1 MIVLDPNGEKLNLM
15 PLNVGPSHP
24 ATHGCLRFMAAMDG
38 ETIVASVEE
47 IGYLHRGFEKMVERG
62 TWQQVVP
69 YTDRLNYCSAIMNNI
84 AFCRA
89 VENMF
94 QVEIPERCKVLRV
107 IVNELSRINDHFV
120 CVAAAFQDLGGTT
133 PFMYAF
139 NPREEIMC
147 IWEKLTGARLTNS
160 FARIGGLSRD
170 SYAGFEQ
177 DVLAALNSTE
187 KALKDLHACLDRNR
201 IFLDRTVGIGKIS
214 AEKAISYGWTGPC
227 LRASGVASDLRK
239 DEPYYDYETYDWEV
253 VVGTQGDCN
262 DRLQVRLAEIEE
274 SVKIVRQ
281 ALKRLTPG
289 PVDLVDPRIR
299 VPSHKL
305 AYQDMEGLIGRFK
318 SVYEGIRVP
327 EGEYYCGSECA
338 NGELGFTIIS
348 DGSGHPYR
356 IKVRRSLLHSMNSSK
371 AVSWLTPWPCFR
383 VSTLLLE
390 NLTDERTYY
399 WRCPI
404 CLEQSFEVR
413 PSGAAD

>member
-24 ATHGCLRFMAAMDG
+24 ATHGCLRFLAAMDG

-62 TWQQVVP
+62 TWQQVLP

-84 AFCRA
+84 AFCRT
-89 VENMF
+89 VETMF
-94 QVEIPERCKVLRV
+94 GIELPERCKVLRV

-120 CVAAAFQDLGGTT
+120 CIAAAFQDLGGTT

-160 FARIGGLSRD
+160 YARIGGLYRD
-170 SYAGFEQ
+170 SYDGFEN
-177 DVLAALNSTE
+177 DVLAALDSTE

-214 AEKAISYGWTGPC
+214 AERAISYGWTGPC

-262 DRLQVRLAEIEE
+262 DRLQVRMAEIEE

-281 ALKRLTPG
+281 ALKRLAPG
-289 PVDLVDPRIR
+289 PVDIVDPRIR
-299 VPSHKL
+299 VPAHKL

-327 EGEYYCGSECA
+327 EGEFYCGSECA
-338 NGELGFTIIS
+338 NGELGFTIVS

-356 IKVRRSLLHSMNSSK
+356 IKVRPPCLTQFAAFHELVEGGQLADSM
-371 AVSWLTPWPCFR
+371 AVL
-383 VSTLLLE
+383 
-390 NLTDERTYY
+390 
-399 WRCPI
+399 
-404 CLEQSFEVR
+404 
-413 PSGAAD
+413 SGLNIIAGELDR

>member
-1 MIVLDPNGEKLNLM
+1 MIVRDSNGETLDLM

-89 VENMF
+89 VESMF
-94 QVEIPERCKVLRV
+94 GVELPERCKVLRV

-160 FARIGGLSRD
+160 YARIGGLSRD
-170 SYAGFEQ
+170 AYEGFEQ
-177 DVLAALNSTE
+177 DVLAALDSTE

-227 LRASGVASDLRK
+227 LRACGVAADLRK

-281 ALKRLTPG
+281 ALKRLAPG
-289 PVDLVDPRIR
+289 PVDIVDPRIR
-299 VPSHKL
+299 VPAHKL

-318 SVYEGIRVP
+318 SVYEGVRVP
-327 EGEYYCGSECA
+327 EGEFYSGSECA
-338 NGELGFTIIS
+338 NGELGFTIVS

-356 IKVRRSLLHSMNSSK
+356 IKVRPPCLTQFAAFHELVEGGQLADSM
-371 AVSWLTPWPCFR
+371 AVL
-383 VSTLLLE
+383 
-390 NLTDERTYY
+390 
-399 WRCPI
+399 
-404 CLEQSFEVR
+404 
-413 PSGAAD
+413 SGLNIIAGELDR

>member
-24 ATHGCLRFMAAMDG
+24 ATHGCLRFLTAMDG

-160 FARIGGLSRD
+160 FARIGGLYRD
-170 SYAGFEQ
+170 SYEGFEQ

-227 LRASGVASDLRK
+227 LRASGVASALRK

-281 ALKRLTPG
+281 ALKRLAPG
-289 PVDLVDPRIR
+289 PVDIVDPRIR
-299 VPSHKL
+299 VPAHKL

-356 IKVRRSLLHSMNSSK
+356 IKVRPPCLTQFAAFHELVEGGLLADSM
-371 AVSWLTPWPCFR
+371 AVL
-383 VSTLLLE
+383 
-390 NLTDERTYY
+390 
-399 WRCPI
+399 
-404 CLEQSFEVR
+404 
-413 PSGAAD
+413 SGLNIIAGELDR

>member
-1 MIVLDPNGEKLNLM
+1 MIVLDPNGERLNLM

-62 TWQQVVP
+62 TWQQVIP

-94 QVEIPERCKVLRV
+94 GVELTERCKVLRV

-160 FARIGGLSRD
+160 FARIGGLYRD
-170 SYAGFEQ
+170 SYDGFEN
-177 DVLAALNSTE
+177 DVLAALDSTE

-214 AEKAISYGWTGPC
+214 AERAISYGWTGPC

-262 DRLQVRLAEIEE
+262 DRLQVRMAEIEE

-281 ALKRLTPG
+281 ALKRLAPG
-289 PVDLVDPRIR
+289 PVDIVDPRIR
-299 VPSHKL
+299 VPAHKL

-327 EGEYYCGSECA
+327 EGEFYCGSECA
-338 NGELGFTIIS
+338 NGELGFTIVS

-356 IKVRRSLLHSMNSSK
+356 IKVRPPCLTQFAAFHELVEGGMLADSM
-371 AVSWLTPWPCFR
+371 AVL
-383 VSTLLLE
+383 
-390 NLTDERTYY
+390 
-399 WRCPI
+399 
-404 CLEQSFEVR
+404 
-413 PSGAAD
+413 SGLNIIAGELDR

>member
-84 AFCRA
+84 AYCRA

-94 QVEIPERCKVLRV
+94 GIELPERTKVLRV

-160 FARIGGLSRD
+160 FARIGGLYRD
-170 SYAGFEQ
+170 SYAGFEA
-177 DVLAALNSTE
+177 DVLAALDSTE

-281 ALKRLTPG
+281 ALLRLTPG
-289 PVDLVDPRIR
+289 PVDIVDPRIR
-299 VPSHKL
+299 VPAHKL

-338 NGELGFTIIS
+338 NGELGFTSVS

-356 IKVRRSLLHSMNSSK
+356 IKVRPPCLTQFAAFHELVEGGQLADSM
-371 AVSWLTPWPCFR
+371 AVL
-383 VSTLLLE
+383 
-390 NLTDERTYY
+390 
-399 WRCPI
+399 
-404 CLEQSFEVR
+404 
-413 PSGAAD
+413 SGLNIIAGELDR

>member
-1 MIVLDPNGEKLNLM
+1 MIVLDKNGDKLNLM

-24 ATHGCLRFMAAMDG
+24 ATHGCLRFLAAMDG

-84 AFCRA
+84 AYCRA

-94 QVEIPERCKVLRV
+94 GVELPERTKVLRV

-160 FARIGGLSRD
+160 FARIGGLYRD
-170 SYAGFEQ
+170 SYEGFES
-177 DVLAALNSTE
+177 DVLAALDSTE

-214 AEKAISYGWTGPC
+214 AERAISYGWTGPC
-227 LRASGVASDLRK
+227 LRACGVASDLRK

-289 PVDLVDPRIR
+289 PVDIVDPRIR
-299 VPSHKL
+299 VPAHKL

-338 NGELGFTIIS
+338 NGELGFTIVS

-356 IKVRRSLLHSMNSSK
+356 IKVRPPCLTQFAAFHELVEGGQLADSM
-371 AVSWLTPWPCFR
+371 AVL
-383 VSTLLLE
+383 
-390 NLTDERTYY
+390 
-399 WRCPI
+399 
-404 CLEQSFEVR
+404 
-413 PSGAAD
+413 SGLNIIAGELDR

>member
-1 MIVLDPNGEKLNLM
+1 MIVLDKNGERLNLM

-84 AFCRA
+84 AYCRA

-94 QVEIPERCKVLRV
+94 GVEIPERTKVLRV

-160 FARIGGLSRD
+160 YARIGGLYRD
-170 SYAGFEQ
+170 SYDGFEN
-177 DVLAALNSTE
+177 DVLSALDSTE

-227 LRASGVASDLRK
+227 LRACGVASDLRK

-281 ALKRLTPG
+281 ALKRLAPG
-289 PVDLVDPRIR
+289 PVDIVDPRIR
-299 VPSHKL
+299 VPAHKL

-327 EGEYYCGSECA
+327 EGEYYSGSECA

-356 IKVRRSLLHSMNSSK
+356 IKVRPPCLTQFAAFHELVEGGQLADSM
-371 AVSWLTPWPCFR
+371 AVL
-383 VSTLLLE
+383 
-390 NLTDERTYY
+390 
-399 WRCPI
+399 
-404 CLEQSFEVR
+404 
-413 PSGAAD
+413 SGLNIIAGELDR

>member
-1 MIVLDPNGEKLNLM
+1 MIVLDPNGERLNLM

-62 TWQQVVP
+62 TWQQVIP

-94 QVEIPERCKVLRV
+94 GVELTERCKVLRV

-160 FARIGGLSRD
+160 FARIGGLYRD
-170 SYAGFEQ
+170 SYDGFEN
-177 DVLAALNSTE
+177 DVLAALDSTE

-281 ALKRLTPG
+281 ALKRLAPG
-289 PVDLVDPRIR
+289 PVDIVDPRIR
-299 VPSHKL
+299 VPAHKL

-338 NGELGFTIIS
+338 NGELGFTIVS

-356 IKVRRSLLHSMNSSK
+356 IKVRPPCLTQFAAFHELVEGGQLADSM
-371 AVSWLTPWPCFR
+371 AVL
-383 VSTLLLE
+383 
-390 NLTDERTYY
+390 
-399 WRCPI
+399 
-404 CLEQSFEVR
+404 
-413 PSGAAD
+413 SGLNIIAGELDR

>member
-24 ATHGCLRFMAAMDG
+24 ATHGCLRFLTAMDG

-94 QVEIPERCKVLRV
+94 GVEIPERSKVLRV

-160 FARIGGLSRD
+160 FARIGGLYRD
-170 SYAGFEQ
+170 SYEGFEQ

-262 DRLQVRLAEIEE
+262 DRLQVRMAEIEE

-281 ALKRLTPG
+281 ALKRLAPG
-289 PVDLVDPRIR
+289 PVDIVDPRIR
-299 VPSHKL
+299 VPAHKL

-356 IKVRRSLLHSMNSSK
+356 IKVRPPCLTQFAAFHELVEGGLLADSM
-371 AVSWLTPWPCFR
+371 AVL
-383 VSTLLLE
+383 
-390 NLTDERTYY
+390 
-399 WRCPI
+399 
-404 CLEQSFEVR
+404 
-413 PSGAAD
+413 SGLNIIAGELDR

>member
-1 MIVLDPNGEKLNLM
+1 MIVLDKNGERLNLM

-62 TWQQVVP
+62 TWQQVLP

-89 VENMF
+89 VETMF
-94 QVEIPERCKVLRV
+94 GLELPERCKVLRV

-160 FARIGGLSRD
+160 YARIGGLYRD
-170 SYAGFEQ
+170 SYEGFEA
-177 DVLAALNSTE
+177 DVLSALDSTE

-227 LRASGVASDLRK
+227 LRACGVASDLRK

-281 ALKRLTPG
+281 ALKRLAPG
-289 PVDLVDPRIR
+289 PVDIVDPRIR
-299 VPSHKL
+299 VPAHKL

-327 EGEYYCGSECA
+327 EGEYYSGSECA
-338 NGELGFTIIS
+338 NGELGFTIVS

-356 IKVRRSLLHSMNSSK
+356 IKVRPPCLTQFAAFHDLVEGGQLADSM
-371 AVSWLTPWPCFR
+371 AVL
-383 VSTLLLE
+383 
-390 NLTDERTYY
+390 
-399 WRCPI
+399 
-404 CLEQSFEVR
+404 
-413 PSGAAD
+413 SGLNIIAGELDR

>member
-84 AFCRA
+84 AFCRT

-94 QVEIPERCKVLRV
+94 GVEIPERSKVLRV

-160 FARIGGLSRD
+160 FARIGGLYRD
-170 SYAGFEQ
+170 SYDGFEQ

-281 ALKRLTPG
+281 ALKRLAPG
-289 PVDLVDPRIR
+289 PVDIVDPRIR
-299 VPSHKL
+299 VPAHKL

-356 IKVRRSLLHSMNSSK
+356 IKVRPPCLTQFAAFHELVEGGLLADSM
-371 AVSWLTPWPCFR
+371 AVL
-383 VSTLLLE
+383 
-390 NLTDERTYY
+390 
-399 WRCPI
+399 
-404 CLEQSFEVR
+404 
-413 PSGAAD
+413 SGLNIIAGELDR

>member
-1 MIVLDPNGEKLNLM
+1 MIVLDKNGEKLNLM

-69 YTDRLNYCSAIMNNI
+69 YTDRLNYCSSIMNNI
-84 AFCRA
+84 AYCRA

-94 QVEIPERCKVLRV
+94 GIELPERTKVLRV

-160 FARIGGLSRD
+160 YARIGGLYRD
-170 SYAGFEQ
+170 SYEGFEN
-177 DVLAALNSTE
+177 DVLSALDSTE

-239 DEPYYDYETYDWEV
+239 DEPYYDDETYDWEV

-281 ALKRLTPG
+281 ALKRLAPG
-289 PVDLVDPRIR
+289 PVDIVDPRIR
-299 VPSHKL
+299 VPAHKL

-327 EGEYYCGSECA
+327 EGEYYSGSECA

-356 IKVRRSLLHSMNSSK
+356 IKVRPPCLTQFAAFHDLVEGGQLADSM
-371 AVSWLTPWPCFR
+371 AVL
-383 VSTLLLE
+383 
-390 NLTDERTYY
+390 
-399 WRCPI
+399 
-404 CLEQSFEVR
+404 
-413 PSGAAD
+413 SGLNIIAGELDR

>member
-1 MIVLDPNGEKLNLM
+1 MIVLDKNGDKLNLM

-24 ATHGCLRFMAAMDG
+24 ATHGCLRFLAAMDG

-84 AFCRA
+84 AYCRA

-94 QVEIPERCKVLRV
+94 GVEIPERTKVLRV

-160 FARIGGLSRD
+160 FARIGGLYRD
-170 SYAGFEQ
+170 SYEGFEN

-214 AEKAISYGWTGPC
+214 AERAISYGWTGPC

-289 PVDLVDPRIR
+289 PVDIVDPRIR
-299 VPSHKL
+299 VPAHKL

-338 NGELGFTIIS
+338 NGELGFTIVS

-356 IKVRRSLLHSMNSSK
+356 IKVRPPCLTQFAAFHELVEGGQLADSM
-371 AVSWLTPWPCFR
+371 AVL
-383 VSTLLLE
+383 
-390 NLTDERTYY
+390 
-399 WRCPI
+399 
-404 CLEQSFEVR
+404 
-413 PSGAAD
+413 SGLNIIAGELDR

>member
-24 ATHGCLRFMAAMDG
+24 ATHGCLRFLTAMDG

-62 TWQQVVP
+62 TWQQVIP

-94 QVEIPERCKVLRV
+94 QVDIPERCKVLRV

-170 SYAGFEQ
+170 SYDGFED
-177 DVLAALNSTE
+177 DVRAALNSTE

-281 ALKRLTPG
+281 ALLRLAPG
-289 PVDLVDPRIR
+289 PVDIVDPRIR
-299 VPSHKL
+299 VPAHKL

-318 SVYEGIRVP
+318 SVYEGVRVP

-356 IKVRRSLLHSMNSSK
+356 IKVRPPCLTQFAAFHELVEGGLLADSM
-371 AVSWLTPWPCFR
+371 AVL
-383 VSTLLLE
+383 
-390 NLTDERTYY
+390 
-399 WRCPI
+399 
-404 CLEQSFEVR
+404 
-413 PSGAAD
+413 SGLNIIAGELDR

>member
-1 MIVLDPNGEKLNLM
+1 MIVLDKNGERLNLM

-24 ATHGCLRFMAAMDG
+24 ATHGCLRFLAAMDG

-62 TWQQVVP
+62 TWQQVIP

-94 QVEIPERCKVLRV
+94 GVEITERCKVLRV

-160 FARIGGLSRD
+160 YARIGGLYRD
-170 SYAGFEQ
+170 SYDGFEK
-177 DVLAALNSTE
+177 DVLAALDSTE

-227 LRASGVASDLRK
+227 LRACGVASDLRK

-281 ALKRLTPG
+281 ALKRLAPG
-289 PVDLVDPRIR
+289 PVDIVDPRIR
-299 VPSHKL
+299 VPAHKL

-327 EGEYYCGSECA
+327 EGEYYSGSECA

-356 IKVRRSLLHSMNSSK
+356 IKVRPPCLTQFAAFHELVEGGQLADSM
-371 AVSWLTPWPCFR
+371 AVL
-383 VSTLLLE
+383 
-390 NLTDERTYY
+390 
-399 WRCPI
+399 
-404 CLEQSFEVR
+404 
-413 PSGAAD
+413 SGLNIIAGELDR

>member
-1 MIVLDPNGEKLNLM
+1 MIVLDKNGEKLNLM

-84 AFCRA
+84 AYCRA
-89 VENMF
+89 VETMF
-94 QVEIPERCKVLRV
+94 GIELPERTKVLRV

-160 FARIGGLSRD
+160 FARIGGLYRD
-170 SYAGFEQ
+170 SYEGFES
-177 DVLAALNSTE
+177 DVLAALDSTE

-214 AEKAISYGWTGPC
+214 AERAISYGWTGPC
-227 LRASGVASDLRK
+227 LRACGVASDLRK

-281 ALKRLTPG
+281 ALKRLAPG
-289 PVDLVDPRIR
+289 PVDIVDPRIR
-299 VPSHKL
+299 VPAHKL

-338 NGELGFTIIS
+338 NGELGFTIVS

-356 IKVRRSLLHSMNSSK
+356 IKVRPPCLTQFAAFHELVEGGQLADSM
-371 AVSWLTPWPCFR
+371 AVL
-383 VSTLLLE
+383 
-390 NLTDERTYY
+390 
-399 WRCPI
+399 
-404 CLEQSFEVR
+404 
-413 PSGAAD
+413 SGLNIIAGELDR

>member
-24 ATHGCLRFMAAMDG
+24 ATHGCLRFLAAMDG

-84 AFCRA
+84 AYCRA
-89 VENMF
+89 VEQMF
-94 QVEIPERCKVLRV
+94 GVEIPERTKVLRV

-160 FARIGGLSRD
+160 FSRIGGLYRD
-170 SYAGFEQ
+170 SYNGFEE
-177 DVLAALNSTE
+177 DVLNACKSTE
-187 KALKDLHACLDRNR
+187 KALSDLHACLDRNR

-214 AEKAISYGWTGPC
+214 KEKAISYGWTGPC
-227 LRASGVASDLRK
+227 LRATGVASDLRK

-281 ALKRLTPG
+281 ALKRLAPG
-289 PVDLVDPRIR
+289 PVDIVDPRIR
-299 VPSHKL
+299 VPAHKM

-327 EGEYYCGSECA
+327 EGEHYCGSECA
-338 NGELGFTIIS
+338 NGELGFSIFS
-348 DGSGHPYR
+348 DGSGHPWR
-356 IKVRRSLLHSMNSSK
+356 IKVR
-371 AVSWLTPWPCFR
+371 PPCFTQFAAFHEL
-383 VSTLLLE
+383 VEGAQLADSMAVL
-390 NLTDERTYY
+390 
-399 WRCPI
+399 
-404 CLEQSFEVR
+404 
-413 PSGAAD
+413 SGLNIIAGELDR

>member
-24 ATHGCLRFMAAMDG
+24 ATHGCLRFLTAMDG

-147 IWEKLTGARLTNS
+147 IWEKLTGARLAKSTSLDVILS
-160 FARIGGLSRD
+160 FFI
-170 SYAGFEQ
+170 
-177 DVLAALNSTE
+177 
-187 KALKDLHACLDRNR
+187 
-201 IFLDRTVGIGKIS
+201 
-214 AEKAISYGWTGPC
+214 
-227 LRASGVASDLRK
+227 
-239 DEPYYDYETYDWEV
+239 
-253 VVGTQGDCN
+253 
-262 DRLQVRLAEIEE
+262 
-274 SVKIVRQ
+274 
-281 ALKRLTPG
+281 
-289 PVDLVDPRIR
+289 
-299 VPSHKL
+299 
-305 AYQDMEGLIGRFK
+305 
-318 SVYEGIRVP
+318 
-327 EGEYYCGSECA
+327 
-338 NGELGFTIIS
+338 
-348 DGSGHPYR
+348 
-356 IKVRRSLLHSMNSSK
+356 
-371 AVSWLTPWPCFR
+371 
-383 VSTLLLE
+383 
-390 NLTDERTYY
+390 
-399 WRCPI
+399 
-404 CLEQSFEVR
+404 
-413 PSGAAD
+413 

>member
-1 MIVLDPNGEKLNLM
+1 MIVLDPNGEKLDLM

-24 ATHGCLRFMAAMDG
+24 ATHGCLRFLAAMDG

-62 TWQQVVP
+62 TWQQVIP

-84 AFCRA
+84 AFCRT
-89 VENMF
+89 VEQMF
-94 QVEIPERCKVLRV
+94 GAEITERCKVLRV

-160 FARIGGLSRD
+160 FSRIGGLYRD
-170 SYAGFEQ
+170 SYDGFEQ
-177 DVLAALNSTE
+177 DVLNALNSTE

-239 DEPYYDYETYDWEV
+239 DEPYYDYETYDWDV

-281 ALKRLTPG
+281 ALKRLAPG
-289 PVDLVDPRIR
+289 PVDIVDPRIR

-318 SVYEGIRVP
+318 SVYEGVRVP
-327 EGEYYCGSECA
+327 EGEFYCGTECA
-338 NGELGFTIIS
+338 NGELGFTIVS

-356 IKVRRSLLHSMNSSK
+356 IKVRPPCLTQFAAFHELVEGGMLADSM
-371 AVSWLTPWPCFR
+371 AVL
-383 VSTLLLE
+383 
-390 NLTDERTYY
+390 
-399 WRCPI
+399 
-404 CLEQSFEVR
+404 
-413 PSGAAD
+413 SGLNIIAGELDR

>member
-24 ATHGCLRFMAAMDG
+24 ATHGCLRFLAAMDG

-84 AFCRA
+84 AYVRA
-89 VENMF
+89 VETMF
-94 QVEIPERCKVLRV
+94 GVELPERCKVLRV

-120 CVAAAFQDLGGTT
+120 CIAAAFQDLGGTT

-160 FARIGGLSRD
+160 FARIGGLYRD
-170 SYAGFEQ
+170 SYDGFEN
-177 DVLAALNSTE
+177 DVLAALDSTE

-214 AEKAISYGWTGPC
+214 AERAISYGWTGPC

-262 DRLQVRLAEIEE
+262 DRLQVRMAEIEE

-281 ALKRLTPG
+281 ALKRLAPG
-289 PVDLVDPRIR
+289 PVDIVDPRIR
-299 VPSHKL
+299 VPAHKL

-327 EGEYYCGSECA
+327 EGEFYCGSECA
-338 NGELGFTIIS
+338 NGELGFTIVS

-356 IKVRRSLLHSMNSSK
+356 IKVR
-371 AVSWLTPWPCFR
+371 PPCFTQFAAFHEL
-383 VSTLLLE
+383 VEGGMLADSMAVL
-390 NLTDERTYY
+390 
-399 WRCPI
+399 
-404 CLEQSFEVR
+404 
-413 PSGAAD
+413 SGLNIIAGELDR

>member
-24 ATHGCLRFMAAMDG
+24 ATHGCLRFLAAMDG

-62 TWQQVVP
+62 TWQQVIP

-84 AFCRA
+84 AFCRT
-89 VENMF
+89 VETMF
-94 QVEIPERCKVLRV
+94 GVELPERCKVLRV

-160 FARIGGLSRD
+160 FARIGGLYRD
-170 SYAGFEQ
+170 SYDGFER
-177 DVLAALNSTE
+177 DVLHALESTE
-187 KALKDLHACLDRNR
+187 DALKDLHACLDRNR

-214 AEKAISYGWTGPC
+214 AERAISYGWTGPC

-281 ALKRLTPG
+281 ALKRLAPG
-289 PVDLVDPRIR
+289 PVDIVDPRIR

-327 EGEYYCGSECA
+327 EGEFYCGSECA
-338 NGELGFTIIS
+338 NGELGFTIVS

-356 IKVRRSLLHSMNSSK
+356 IKVRPPCLTQFAAFHELVEGGMLADSM
-371 AVSWLTPWPCFR
+371 AVL
-383 VSTLLLE
+383 
-390 NLTDERTYY
+390 
-399 WRCPI
+399 
-404 CLEQSFEVR
+404 
-413 PSGAAD
+413 SGLNIIAGELDR

>member
-24 ATHGCLRFMAAMDG
+24 ATHGCLRFLAAMDG

-62 TWQQVVP
+62 TWQQVIP

-94 QVEIPERCKVLRV
+94 GAEITERCKVLRV

-160 FARIGGLSRD
+160 YARIGGLYRD
-170 SYAGFEQ
+170 SYEGFEA
-177 DVLAALNSTE
+177 DVLAALESTE

-281 ALKRLTPG
+281 ALKRLAPG
-289 PVDLVDPRIR
+289 PVDIVDPRIR
-299 VPSHKL
+299 VPAHKL

-338 NGELGFTIIS
+338 NGELGFTIVS

-356 IKVRRSLLHSMNSSK
+356 IKVRPPCLTQFAAFHELVEGGQLADSM
-371 AVSWLTPWPCFR
+371 AVL
-383 VSTLLLE
+383 
-390 NLTDERTYY
+390 
-399 WRCPI
+399 
-404 CLEQSFEVR
+404 
-413 PSGAAD
+413 SGLNIIAGELDR

>member
-1 MIVLDPNGEKLNLM
+1 
-15 PLNVGPSHP
+15 
-24 ATHGCLRFMAAMDG
+24 
-38 ETIVASVEE
+38 VEE

-84 AFCRA
+84 AYCRA
-89 VENMF
+89 VETMF
-94 QVEIPERCKVLRV
+94 GIELPERTKVLRV

-160 FARIGGLSRD
+160 FARIGGLYRD
-170 SYAGFEQ
+170 SYEGFES
-177 DVLAALNSTE
+177 DVLAALDSTE

-281 ALKRLTPG
+281 ALKRLAPG
-289 PVDLVDPRIR
+289 PVDIVDPRIR
-299 VPSHKL
+299 VPAHKL

-327 EGEYYCGSECA
+327 EGEYYSGSECA

-356 IKVRRSLLHSMNSSK
+356 IKVRPPCLTQFAAFHELVEGGQLADSM
-371 AVSWLTPWPCFR
+371 AVL
-383 VSTLLLE
+383 
-390 NLTDERTYY
+390 
-399 WRCPI
+399 
-404 CLEQSFEVR
+404 
-413 PSGAAD
+413 SGLNIIAGELDR

>member
-1 MIVLDPNGEKLNLM
+1 MIVLDKNGEKLNLM

-62 TWQQVVP
+62 TWQQVIP

-89 VENMF
+89 VEKMF
-94 QVEIPERCKVLRV
+94 GVEITERAKVLRV

-160 FARIGGLSRD
+160 YARIGGLYRD
-170 SYAGFEQ
+170 SYEGFEA
-177 DVLAALNSTE
+177 DVLAALDSTE

-281 ALKRLTPG
+281 ALLRLTPG
-289 PVDLVDPRIR
+289 PVDIVDPRIR
-299 VPSHKL
+299 VPAHKL

-338 NGELGFTIIS
+338 NGELGFTIVS

-356 IKVRRSLLHSMNSSK
+356 IKVRPPCLTQFAAFHDLVEGGQLADSM
-371 AVSWLTPWPCFR
+371 AVL
-383 VSTLLLE
+383 
-390 NLTDERTYY
+390 
-399 WRCPI
+399 
-404 CLEQSFEVR
+404 
-413 PSGAAD
+413 SGLNIIAGELDR

>member
-356 IKVRRSLLHSMNSSK
+356 IKVRPPCLTQFAAFHELVEGGLLADSM
-371 AVSWLTPWPCFR
+371 AVL
-383 VSTLLLE
+383 
-390 NLTDERTYY
+390 
-399 WRCPI
+399 
-404 CLEQSFEVR
+404 
-413 PSGAAD
+413 SGLNIIAGELDR

>member
-24 ATHGCLRFMAAMDG
+24 ATHGCLRFLTAMDG

-94 QVEIPERCKVLRV
+94 GVEIPERCKVLRV

-160 FARIGGLSRD
+160 FARIGGLYRD
-170 SYAGFEQ
+170 SYEGFEQ

-281 ALKRLTPG
+281 ALKRLAPG
-289 PVDLVDPRIR
+289 PVDIVNPRIR
-299 VPSHKL
+299 VPAHKL

-356 IKVRRSLLHSMNSSK
+356 IKVRPPCLTQFAAFHELVEGGLLADSM
-371 AVSWLTPWPCFR
+371 AVL
-383 VSTLLLE
+383 
-390 NLTDERTYY
+390 
-399 WRCPI
+399 
-404 CLEQSFEVR
+404 
-413 PSGAAD
+413 SGLNIIAGELDR

>member
-24 ATHGCLRFMAAMDG
+24 ATHGCLRFLAAMDG

-94 QVEIPERCKVLRV
+94 GVEIPERSKVLRV

-170 SYAGFEQ
+170 SYEGFEQ

-227 LRASGVASDLRK
+227 LRASGVAADLRK

-281 ALKRLTPG
+281 ALKRLAPG
-289 PVDLVDPRIR
+289 PVDIVDPRIR

-356 IKVRRSLLHSMNSSK
+356 IKVRPPCLTQFAAFHELVEGGLLADSM
-371 AVSWLTPWPCFR
+371 AVL
-383 VSTLLLE
+383 
-390 NLTDERTYY
+390 
-399 WRCPI
+399 
-404 CLEQSFEVR
+404 
-413 PSGAAD
+413 SGLNIIAGELDR

>member
-24 ATHGCLRFMAAMDG
+24 ATHGCLRFLAAMDG

-62 TWQQVVP
+62 TWQQVIP

-89 VENMF
+89 VETMF
-94 QVEIPERCKVLRV
+94 GVEITERAKVLRV

-160 FARIGGLSRD
+160 YARIGGLYRD
-170 SYAGFEQ
+170 SYEGFEA
-177 DVLAALNSTE
+177 DVLAALDSTE

-281 ALKRLTPG
+281 ALLRLTPG
-289 PVDLVDPRIR
+289 PVDIVDPRIR
-299 VPSHKL
+299 VPAHKL

-338 NGELGFTIIS
+338 NGELGFTIVS

-356 IKVRRSLLHSMNSSK
+356 IKVRPPCLTQFAAFHDLVEGGQLADSM
-371 AVSWLTPWPCFR
+371 AVL
-383 VSTLLLE
+383 
-390 NLTDERTYY
+390 
-399 WRCPI
+399 
-404 CLEQSFEVR
+404 
-413 PSGAAD
+413 SGLNIIAGELDR

>member
-120 CVAAAFQDLGGTT
+120 CIAAAFQDLGGTT

-160 FARIGGLSRD
+160 FARIGGLYRD
-170 SYAGFEQ
+170 SYEGFEQ

-281 ALKRLTPG
+281 ALKRLAPG
-289 PVDLVDPRIR
+289 PVDIVDPRIR
-299 VPSHKL
+299 VPAHKL

-356 IKVRRSLLHSMNSSK
+356 IKVRPPCLTQFAAFHELVEGGLLADSM
-371 AVSWLTPWPCFR
+371 AVL
-383 VSTLLLE
+383 
-390 NLTDERTYY
+390 
-399 WRCPI
+399 
-404 CLEQSFEVR
+404 
-413 PSGAAD
+413 SGLNIIAGELDR

>member
-24 ATHGCLRFMAAMDG
+24 ATHGCLRFLTAMDG

-94 QVEIPERCKVLRV
+94 GVEIPERSKVLRV

-160 FARIGGLSRD
+160 FARIGGLYRD
-170 SYAGFEQ
+170 SYVGFEQ

-227 LRASGVASDLRK
+227 LRASGVAADLRK

-281 ALKRLTPG
+281 ALKRLAPG
-289 PVDLVDPRIR
+289 PVDIVDPRIR

-356 IKVRRSLLHSMNSSK
+356 IKVRPPCLTQFAAFHELVEGGLLADSM
-371 AVSWLTPWPCFR
+371 AVL
-383 VSTLLLE
+383 
-390 NLTDERTYY
+390 
-399 WRCPI
+399 
-404 CLEQSFEVR
+404 
-413 PSGAAD
+413 SGLNIIAGELDR

>member
-24 ATHGCLRFMAAMDG
+24 ATHGCLRFLAAMDG

-62 TWQQVVP
+62 TWQQVLP

-84 AFCRA
+84 AYVRA
-89 VENMF
+89 VETMF
-94 QVEIPERCKVLRV
+94 GVEIPERCKVLRV

-120 CVAAAFQDLGGTT
+120 CIAAAFQDLGGTT

-160 FARIGGLSRD
+160 YARIGGLYRD
-170 SYAGFEQ
+170 SYDGFEQ
-177 DVLAALNSTE
+177 DVLAALDSTE

-227 LRASGVASDLRK
+227 LRACGVASDLRK

-281 ALKRLTPG
+281 ALKRLASG
-289 PVDLVDPRIR
+289 PVDIVDPRIR

-318 SVYEGIRVP
+318 SVYEGVRVP

-338 NGELGFTIIS
+338 NGELGFTIVS

-356 IKVRRSLLHSMNSSK
+356 IKVRPPCLTQFAAFHELVEGGQLADSM
-371 AVSWLTPWPCFR
+371 AVL
-383 VSTLLLE
+383 
-390 NLTDERTYY
+390 
-399 WRCPI
+399 
-404 CLEQSFEVR
+404 
-413 PSGAAD
+413 SGLNIIAGELDR

>member
-24 ATHGCLRFMAAMDG
+24 ATHGCLRFLAAMDG

-62 TWQQVVP
+62 TWQQVIP

-89 VENMF
+89 VETMF
-94 QVEIPERCKVLRV
+94 GVEITERAKVLRV

-160 FARIGGLSRD
+160 YARIGGLYRD
-170 SYAGFEQ
+170 SYEGFEA
-177 DVLAALNSTE
+177 DVLAALDSTE

-281 ALKRLTPG
+281 ALLRLTPG
-289 PVDLVDPRIR
+289 PVDIVDPRIR
-299 VPSHKL
+299 VPAHKL

-318 SVYEGIRVP
+318 SVYEGVRVP

-338 NGELGFTIIS
+338 NGELGFTIVS

-356 IKVRRSLLHSMNSSK
+356 IKVRPPCLTQFAAFHDLVEGGQLADSM
-371 AVSWLTPWPCFR
+371 AVL
-383 VSTLLLE
+383 
-390 NLTDERTYY
+390 
-399 WRCPI
+399 
-404 CLEQSFEVR
+404 
-413 PSGAAD
+413 SGLNIIAGELDR

>member
-1 MIVLDPNGEKLNLM
+1 MIVLDKNGERLNLM

-24 ATHGCLRFMAAMDG
+24 ATHGCLRFLAAMDG

-62 TWQQVVP
+62 TWQQVIP

-94 QVEIPERCKVLRV
+94 GLELPERCKVLRV

-160 FARIGGLSRD
+160 YARIGGLYRD
-170 SYAGFEQ
+170 SYDGFEK
-177 DVLAALNSTE
+177 DVLAALDSTE

-227 LRASGVASDLRK
+227 LRACGVASDLRK

-281 ALKRLTPG
+281 ALKRLAPG
-289 PVDLVDPRIR
+289 PVDIVDPRIR
-299 VPSHKL
+299 VPAHKL

-318 SVYEGIRVP
+318 SVYEGVRVP

-338 NGELGFTIIS
+338 NGELGFTIVS

-356 IKVRRSLLHSMNSSK
+356 IKVRPPCLTQFAAFHDLVEGGQLADSM
-371 AVSWLTPWPCFR
+371 AVL
-383 VSTLLLE
+383 
-390 NLTDERTYY
+390 
-399 WRCPI
+399 
-404 CLEQSFEVR
+404 
-413 PSGAAD
+413 SGLNIIAGELDR

>member
-62 TWQQVVP
+62 TWQQVLP

-94 QVEIPERCKVLRV
+94 GLELPERCKVLRV

-160 FARIGGLSRD
+160 YARIGGLYRD
-170 SYAGFEQ
+170 SYDGFER
-177 DVLAALNSTE
+177 DVLAALDSTE

-227 LRASGVASDLRK
+227 LRACGVASDLRK

-281 ALKRLTPG
+281 ALKRLAPG
-289 PVDLVDPRIR
+289 PVDIVDPRIR
-299 VPSHKL
+299 VPAHKL

-338 NGELGFTIIS
+338 NGELGFTIVS

-356 IKVRRSLLHSMNSSK
+356 IKVRPPCLTQFAAFHDLVEGGQLADSM
-371 AVSWLTPWPCFR
+371 AVL
-383 VSTLLLE
+383 
-390 NLTDERTYY
+390 
-399 WRCPI
+399 
-404 CLEQSFEVR
+404 
-413 PSGAAD
+413 SGLNIIAGELDR